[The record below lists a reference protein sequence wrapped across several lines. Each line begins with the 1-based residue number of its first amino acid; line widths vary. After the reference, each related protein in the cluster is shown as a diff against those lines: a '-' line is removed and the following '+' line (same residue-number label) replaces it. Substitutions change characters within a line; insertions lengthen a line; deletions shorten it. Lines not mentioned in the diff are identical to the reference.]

1 MLTPVKQLLTQL
13 LNLKPEDQKRYA
25 DEMLVL
31 FASLEREK
39 TTTTLPSLEQMKADF
54 EALRKMN
61 AHKGFTKEELQA
73 WREDTRY

>member
-25 DEMLVL
+25 DEMLAL

-39 TTTTLPSLEQMKADF
+39 TTATLPSLEQMKADF

-61 AHKGFTKEELQA
+61 AQKGFTKEELQA